1 MSGSRWRGDAAGV
14 GADGGTSSGIGAGVE
29 PAGGV
34 RLRIVLADDHAV
46 MRAGVAALVAGDA
59 TIEVVGEAGDGEQ
72 AVELVGRLGPD
83 VALLDLRMPVL
94 DGVAATSE
102 IVRRHPG
109 TRVLI
114 LTTYDT
120 DEEIERAVEAG
131 AIGYLLK
138 DATRE
143 QLVMAIHSAAR
154 GETVLAPR
162 VAERLV
168 SRMRRP
174 APVAL
179 TTREIQVLD
188 AVADGLSN
196 VEIGRRLVIAE
207 ATVKTHLLR
216 VFAKLDVSD
225 RTHAVVTAIDRG
237 LISRPGPG

>member
-1 MSGSRWRGDAAGV
+1 MTRVTR
-14 GADGGTSSGIGAGVE
+14 E
-29 PAGGV
+29 NP
-34 RLRIVLADDHAV
+34 LRIVVVDDHTV
-46 MRAGVAALVAGDA
+46 MRAGVVALLAAEP
-59 TIEVVGEAGDGEQ
+59 TIEIVGEAGDGRE
-72 AVELVGRLGPD
+72 AIGLVERLEPD
-83 VALLDLRMPVL
+83 VALIDLRMPVL
-94 DGVAATSE
+94 DGASATAE
-102 IVRRHPG
+102 ILAGRPR

-138 DATRE
+138 DTTRE
-143 QLVMAIHSAAR
+143 QLVEAIHSAAR

-162 VAERLV
+162 VAQRLV
-168 SRMRRP
+168 AKMRRP
-174 APVAL
+174 APPAL
-179 TTREIQVLD
+179 TAREIDVLN

-225 RTHAVVTAIDRG
+225 RTHAVVVALERG
-237 LISRPGPG
+237 LLRGLRH

>member
-1 MSGSRWRGDAAGV
+1 M
-14 GADGGTSSGIGAGVE
+14 T
-29 PAGGV
+29 
-34 RLRIVLADDHAV
+34 RIIVADDHPV
-46 MRAGVAALVAGDA
+46 MRAGVVALLSADP
-59 TIEVVGEAGDGEQ
+59 TITVLAEASDGRE
-72 AVELVGRLGPD
+72 AIELVKRFSPD

-94 DGVAATSE
+94 DGVAATAE
-102 IVRRHPG
+102 IARTT

-120 DEEIERAVEAG
+120 DAEIEHAVEAG

-143 QLVMAIHSAAR
+143 QLVAAIHAAAR

-168 SRMRRP
+168 ARMRRP
-174 APVAL
+174 TLATL
-179 TTREIQVLD
+179 TARELDVLH

-196 VEIGRRLVIAE
+196 PDIAKRLVIAE

-216 VFAKLDVSD
+216 IFAKLDVSD
-225 RTHAVVTAIDRG
+225 RTHAVVTALDLG
-237 LISRPGPG
+237 LLRR